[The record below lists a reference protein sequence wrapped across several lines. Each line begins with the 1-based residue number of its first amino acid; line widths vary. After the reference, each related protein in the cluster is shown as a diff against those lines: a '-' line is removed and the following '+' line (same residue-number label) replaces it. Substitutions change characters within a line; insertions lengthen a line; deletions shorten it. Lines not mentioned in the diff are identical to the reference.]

1 MLQRILVWDAPTRVF
16 HWLNALAFG
25 GAYLTAYSERHRDIH
40 LAAGYIMLGLI
51 VFRLLWGFI
60 GTRHARFGSFLFS
73 PAAIYSYLVSMLKR
87 NARHMVG
94 HTPVGSVAIWLL
106 LSLCIFLG
114 VTGILALQDDASD
127 LVVDM
132 HGIATNVTLAVIGL
146 HLAGVAVSSL
156 LHRENLVRAMITGYK
171 TGETDQAIPL
181 TYTWLGTL
189 ILAAV
194 IVFWFVYLKN
204 PLG

>member
-1 MLQRILVWDAPTRVF
+1 MLQRILVWDVPTRIF

-40 LAAGYIMLGLI
+40 IAAGYIMLGLI
-51 VFRLLWGFI
+51 AFRLLWGFI

-73 PAAIYSYLVSMLKR
+73 PAAIFSYLVSMLKR
-87 NARHMVG
+87 NATHMAG

-106 LSLCIFLG
+106 LSLCIFIG
-114 VTGILALQDDASD
+114 ITGILALQDDASD
-127 LVVDM
+127 MVVDM
-132 HGIATNVTLAVIGL
+132 HGMATNVALVVIGL

-156 LHRENLVRAMITGYK
+156 LHRENLVRAMVTGYK
-171 TGETDQAIPL
+171 TGDSDQGL
-181 TYTWLGTL
+181 LKSHTWLGAL

-194 IVFWFVYLKN
+194 IVFWFAYLKS